1 MARTP
6 REQNILTV
14 LPALLVLIV
23 YLFSFNRGEELSQA
37 QLALNSARQAQ
48 VSPLTVDAERQVI
61 QTKTTEHDALKQQI
75 AKLLEQKSALV
86 EHQQREPGDRA
97 NAMRRVTKILWDNG
111 LTTITEAPVEGA
123 TGQLPEGVQAA
134 LRRLAAANPAL
145 SSTPSVD
152 PRLAAQQTAA
162 PNPAANLNAGQ
173 NAQLWEVK
181 FYGKYSNVLSALERL
196 AKTTEAAVP
205 VGLKMDKTHPAADG
219 WRVWTLVLW
228 L

>member
-6 REQNILTV
+6 REQNILTA

-23 YLFSFNRGEELSQA
+23 YLFSFNRGQELTLAQQA
-37 QLALNSARQAQ
+37 LDSAHRAQ
-48 VSPLTVDAERQVI
+48 VSPVTVAAELQVI
-61 QTKTTEHDALKQQI
+61 QTKTTEHEALKQEI
-75 AKLLEQKSALV
+75 AKLLDRKSMLV

-97 NAMRRVTKILWDNG
+97 GAMRRVTKILWDNG
-111 LTTITEAPVEGA
+111 LTTITEAPVEGN

-134 LRRLAAANPAL
+134 LRRLAAATPAL
-145 SSTPSVD
+145 SSTTSVD
-152 PRLAAQQTAA
+152 PRLAAQQTT
-162 PNPAANLNAGQ
+162 PTTPTANANSAG

-205 VGLKMDKTHPAADG
+205 VGLKMDKTHPDADG

>member
-6 REQNILTV
+6 REQNILTA

-23 YLFSFNRGEELSQA
+23 YLFSFNRSEEWNLAQQA
-37 QLALNSARQAQ
+37 LIAARQAQ
-48 VSPLTVDAERQVI
+48 VSPLMVNAEREVI
-61 QTKTTEHDALKQQI
+61 RTKTGEHDALKQKI
-75 AKLLEQKSALV
+75 AALLKRKTALV

-97 NAMRRVTKILWDNG
+97 GAMRRVTKILWDNG
-111 LTTITEAPVEGA
+111 LSTITEAPVEGGS
-123 TGQLPEGVQAA
+123 GQLPEGVQAA
-134 LRRLAAANPAL
+134 LRRLASASPAL
-145 SSTPSVD
+145 SSTTPVD
-152 PRLAAQQTAA
+152 PRLAQPAATAA
-162 PNPAANLNAGQ
+162 PAANVGSGQ

-181 FYGKYSNVLSALERL
+181 FYGKYTNVLSALERL